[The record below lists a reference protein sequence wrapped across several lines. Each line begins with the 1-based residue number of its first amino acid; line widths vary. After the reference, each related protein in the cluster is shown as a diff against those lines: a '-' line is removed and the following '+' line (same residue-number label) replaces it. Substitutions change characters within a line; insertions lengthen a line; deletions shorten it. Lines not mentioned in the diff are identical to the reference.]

1 MIAASEEQ
9 KDDKKAYWQS
19 ELKSLGIESRRSN
32 DLNNNQELENL
43 TDAVKQS
50 MYQDYKMA
58 YGKDGDKYQEE
69 AESTI
74 KS

>member
-1 MIAASEEQ
+1 
-9 KDDKKAYWQS
+9 
-19 ELKSLGIESRRSN
+19 LKSLGIESRRSN
-32 DLNNNQELENL
+32 DHNNNQELENL

>member
-1 MIAASEEQ
+1 MTAASEEQ

-58 YGKDGDKYQEE
+58 YRKDGDKYQEE

>member
-1 MIAASEEQ
+1 MIVASEEQ

-58 YGKDGDKYQEE
+58 YGKDGDKHQEE

>member
-1 MIAASEEQ
+1 MTAASEEQ

-58 YGKDGDKYQEE
+58 YDKDGDKYQEE

>member
-1 MIAASEEQ
+1 MTAASEEQ

-58 YGKDGDKYQEE
+58 YGKDGDKHQEE

>member
-1 MIAASEEQ
+1 MTAASEEQ

-32 DLNNNQELENL
+32 DLNNNQELGNL

-58 YGKDGDKYQEE
+58 YGKDGDKHQEE